1 MLSLII
7 LIDTIIQ
14 IYIYLLIASVILS
27 WLVSFNV
34 INTHNQLVYT
44 IGSFL
49 HRITE
54 PVLGR
59 IRRYVPDL
67 GGLDISPVVLILLLW
82 FVQLLLREYGP
93 RLMM

>member
-1 MLSLII
+1 MISLII

-14 IYIYLLIASVILS
+14 IYIYLLIASVIMS

-34 INTHNQLVYT
+34 INTSNQLVYT

-54 PVLGR
+54 PALGR

-67 GGLDISPVVLILLLW
+67 GGLDISPIVLILLLW

-93 RLMM
+93 RLAM